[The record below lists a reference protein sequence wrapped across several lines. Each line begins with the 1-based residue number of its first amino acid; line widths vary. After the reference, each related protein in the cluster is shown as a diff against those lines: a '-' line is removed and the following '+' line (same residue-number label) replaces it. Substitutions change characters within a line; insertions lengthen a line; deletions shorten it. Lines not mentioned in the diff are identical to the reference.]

1 MITEHLRQGLT
12 EAARRAFG
20 EGPWPPVTVFRE
32 RDALRADFA
41 TNWPMRLARPLG
53 QSPDS
58 IARALVAAW
67 PADPALALA
76 VPQAGYVNVR
86 LADTWLAERL
96 ADKLE
101 AGAARLSAPT
111 AESPFAASSSLKE
124 ASEPADDHGGPESLD
139 DPRTLVAYTRARLA
153 SLVRLAETEGLP
165 TWRRGGDLDL
175 ADPLTREVV
184 LRLLDG
190 EPSER
195 NASDLC
201 RAFHRFYAARR
212 VFGQPDVVASGR
224 LAVIRGTLLAL
235 EPVMVLVTDT
245 DEPNRRFESR

>member
-1 MITEHLRQGLT
+1 MIAEHLRQGLT
-12 EAARRAFG
+12 AAARRAFG

-32 RDALRADFA
+32 RDPLRADFA

-53 QSPDS
+53 QAPDA

-67 PADPALALA
+67 PADPAIAVA

-101 AGAARLSAPT
+101 AGAARSCAPA
-111 AESPFAASSSLKE
+111 AESPFTASDSLKE
-124 ASEPADDHGGPESLD
+124 AREPADDHGGPESLD

-153 SLVRLAETEGLP
+153 SLARLAEAEGLP
-165 TWRRGGDLDL
+165 TWRRGDALDL
-175 ADPLTREVV
+175 TDPLPREVV

-190 EPSER
+190 EPSDR
-195 NASDLC
+195 NAAELC

-212 VFGQPDVVASGR
+212 VFGQPDPVAAPR

-235 EPVMVLVTDT
+235 DPVMVLVTET
-245 DEPNRRFESR
+245 EERYRRFESP